1 MKRSVWKVPFVS
13 PCFFSQFFFDD
24 TREFKTFSRS
34 SVITDFFLKKKVLIY
49 SGKSWVKLFVQKPM
63 IGFKLGEFSITKIM
77 GRAISASMAK
87 KNKEKIRSKN
97 VKK

>member
-13 PCFFSQFFFDD
+13 PNFFSKNFFD
-24 TREFKTFSRS
+24 ELKELKTYSRGS
-34 SVITDFFLKKKVLIY
+34 LITEFFLKKKILIY
-49 SGKSWVKLFVQKPM
+49 SGKSWVKLLVQKPM
-63 IGFKLGEFSITKIM
+63 LGLKLGEFSITKIM

-87 KNKEKIRSKN
+87 KNKEKIRSKT